1 MIEYVLITIIFKE
14 RILMDVEL
22 PAQVEIHSLEKF
34 LLESLQ
40 SAEPQLFS
48 GIERICLKCKG
59 TIIENGTLF
68 DNKIWD
74 GNIVEIVERKTQE

>member
-48 GIERICLKCKG
+48 GIEIICLKCKV
-59 TIIENGTLF
+59 TII
-68 DNKIWD
+68 
-74 GNIVEIVERKTQE
+74 